1 MTSVTRDV
9 DGGGDGGDDG
19 GDDSGDDDGVG
30 SAGGV
35 WPRVGMMEVGVSEG
49 AAYMA
54 HLFSAVLSTSFPTLG
69 HHMTLYPVPRSGE
82 GVLEY

>member
-1 MTSVTRDV
+1 MASVTRDV

-19 GDDSGDDDGVG
+19 GDDGVG

-69 HHMTLYPVPRSGE
+69 HHMTLYPVPRPGKANCI
-82 GVLEY
+82 